1 MSRIVNRGEFGVG
14 RVGSGGFTSV
24 TDGNAILAQI
34 GQERSTSS
42 SNSFLSVTSIHSRGT
57 TGGGDNEYDENEFE
71 NEQCRRTTMTTTA
84 STAMM
89 NTVAPFHLSSHV
101 RLVDLVG
108 GKVDMREKISM
119 TDHLYRLLFLLTW
132 SDRHQGQWMGICRF
146 IDAYF
151 SLIFHSYFGKAFNM
165 NVWHVARVHKMCAM
179 FSLMPNF
186 SYTIVV
192 MLNYP
197 LWDKILQT
205 SSSLPNR
212 YFRRSVRKRL
222 ADEIRSTKGWQTSG
236 ESKKN
241 NSTANVDNVENDTLD
256 DLEFSRLYN
265 VSLAALALVSQ
276 LEESMLPDLEKAG
289 VKHVVTVARF
299 FTGSQTARQPFSTTT
314 LYE

>member
-14 RVGSGGFTSV
+14 RVGGGGFTSV

-42 SNSFLSVTSIHSRGT
+42 SNSFLSRGAIGGD
-57 TGGGDNEYDENEFE
+57 GGGDDDNEYDENEFV
-71 NEQCRRTTMTTTA
+71 NEQYRRTTTTTA

-89 NTVAPFHLSSHV
+89 NTVAPFHSSSHV

-212 YFRRSVRKRL
+212 YFRRSIRKRL

-236 ESKKN
+236 ESKNN
-241 NSTANVDNVENDTLD
+241 NSNANTEDDTLD

-276 LEESMLPDLEKAG
+276 LEESMLPDLEQAG

>member
-14 RVGSGGFTSV
+14 RVGGGGFTSV

-42 SNSFLSVTSIHSRGT
+42 SNSFLSRGAIGGD
-57 TGGGDNEYDENEFE
+57 GGGDDDNEYDENESV
-71 NEQCRRTTMTTTA
+71 NEQYRRTTTTTA

-89 NTVAPFHLSSHV
+89 NTVALFHPSSHV

-212 YFRRSVRKRL
+212 YFRRSIRKRL

-236 ESKKN
+236 ESKNN
-241 NSTANVDNVENDTLD
+241 NSNANAEDDTLD

-276 LEESMLPDLEKAG
+276 LEESMLPDLEQAG